1 VNRPGAG
8 DDQGEH
14 SADHGR
20 LDHQAKGLIVVDARL
35 LDEAVKNPVSLVPV
49 QGVIG
54 IELVLKNPLIG
65 DDVGANGTRDKI
77 LGIVGDQA
85 SKLFFH
91 GTTPVQIGEGS
102 TDGGGYQR

>member
-8 DDQGEH
+8 DDQGEQ
-14 SADHGR
+14 SADRGR
-20 LDHQAKGLIVVDARL
+20 LDHQAEGLIVVDAGL
-35 LDEAVKNPVSLVPV
+35 LGEAVKNPVSLVPV
-49 QGVIG
+49 QRAVG

-77 LGIVGDQA
+77 LGIVGDQS

-91 GTTPVQIGEGS
+91 GTTPVQIDEGS